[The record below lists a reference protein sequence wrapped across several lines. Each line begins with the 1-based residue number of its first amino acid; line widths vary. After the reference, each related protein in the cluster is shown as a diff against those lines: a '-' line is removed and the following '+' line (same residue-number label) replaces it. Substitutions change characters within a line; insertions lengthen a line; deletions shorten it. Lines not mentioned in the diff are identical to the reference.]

1 MKEANVWTDDMKK
14 RKTPE
19 NRRRKNSAEK
29 TLPLPYFLALFCS
42 LFCRNSA
49 ATFPYYLVFSC
60 HNLLPFEVCFAG
72 NIQPTYLVSK
82 LGSKKEFWAENL
94 KTKQR
99 IR

>member
-1 MKEANVWTDDMKK
+1 MIYEEKGRLLRIEEEKFC
-14 RKTPE
+14 
-19 NRRRKNSAEK
+19 RKNPFHFSVFSFVF
-29 TLPLPYFLALFCS
+29 LPLFCS

-60 HNLLPFEVCFAG
+60 HNLLPFEVCFIG
-72 NIQPTYLVSK
+72 NNQPTYLVSE

>member
-1 MKEANVWTDDMKK
+1 MDWKIYEKK
-14 RKTPE
+14 GRLPRIE
-19 NRRRKNSAEK
+19 EENSAEK
-29 TLPLPYFLALFCS
+29 TPSTSLFSALFCS

-72 NIQPTYLVSK
+72 NNQPTDLVSE